1 MIDLKNES
9 CIIYFNMRNITLIAI
24 QDGSISI
31 SDGLQHEKIVLSI
44 KLNTN
49 FTYIVFQ

>member
-1 MIDLKNES
+1 M
-9 CIIYFNMRNITLIAI
+9 CGVIA
-24 QDGSISI
+24 
-31 SDGLQHEKIVLSI
+31 LSI